1 MVLLKKTREPL
12 IPLIGPVVILF
23 GVPIAGIFSAMN
35 TIALSMSLDIRTVPL
50 SVAALS
56 ALKMQSNA

>member
-1 MVLLKKTREPL
+1 
-12 IPLIGPVVILF
+12 VILF

-56 ALKMQSNA
+56 ALKMQSNV